1 MLPHPSYSEA
11 TRTGHNTP
19 YIIIYCIFYIL
30 HCIAEKQQISR
41 CMSVIVD
48 LILTVLQF
56 PLCFCLAASFFYQVM
71 MMPPSYRKLDPQPP
85 RFHTRPLGVDA
96 NTLNNWI
103 PWFNFVLDCSDLYR
117 QGFHTSGVYRIYPS
131 GPFLPLSVYCD
142 MESDGGGWT
151 VFQRRMDG
159 SVDFYRGWD
168 NYKKGFGT
176 ADGLQN
182 IHLLTAR
189 RNYELRIDM
198 EDFENQTV
206 HAKYKQ
212 FAVAPDSIHAEGNGY
227 TLLVQGFTDGGAGDS
242 LVYHN
247 GLKFSTF
254 DKNQEGPINCAQK
267 NSGAFWYKSCHTVN
281 LNGLYLRGPHASYAN
296 GIHWATWTGYYY
308 SLKATAMKMRPTSVG

>member
-1 MLPHPSYSEA
+1 MK
-11 TRTGHNTP
+11 
-19 YIIIYCIFYIL
+19 I
-30 HCIAEKQQISR
+30 
-41 CMSVIVD
+41 
-48 LILTVLQF
+48 QF
-56 PLCFCLAASFFYQVM
+56 PLCFCLAASFFYQVT
-71 MMPPSYRKLDPQPP
+71 MMPHSYQKPDSQPL

-96 NTLNNWI
+96 NTLNNGI
-103 PWFNFVLDCSDLYR
+103 LWFNFVLDCSDLYR

-168 NYKKGFGT
+168 NYKRGFGT
-176 ADGLQN
+176 ADGEYWLGLQN

-242 LVYHN
+242 LAYHN

-267 NSGAFWYKSCHTVN
+267 NSGAFWYKSCHTVTWVQC
-281 LNGLYLRGPHASYAN
+281 LLPAVRSLYVFSVTMWVSSRCSGFLPQSKDVLDDF
-296 GIHWATWTGYYY
+296 
-308 SLKATAMKMRPTSVG
+308 LKLQCEIAQLGEH